1 MGKQTYQ
8 SRIQNER
15 VCMQYK
21 AVIFD
26 MDGTIL
32 DTADDLTASVNYA
45 MGVCGRKHDFVR
57 ADGMRMFG
65 SGAHTALQRALA
77 IEAGETDPA
86 CLRRI
91 GSAEMMTVP
100 GIDEAEVARIEEIFH
115 PYYLE
120 HSMDRTGPYEGIM
133 DLLYT
138 LREKG
143 IRTAVVSNKPDPA
156 VKKLALDCFENMFDA
171 AAGEQSGIRRKP
183 APDMVN
189 AVLKDFGIAPEEA
202 LYIGD
207 TEIDVET
214 SENTGM
220 PCVCVSWGLRP
231 VDFPE
236 SLKPFAILDTPA
248 QLLDLL

>member
-1 MGKQTYQ
+1 MH
-8 SRIQNER
+8 
-15 VCMQYK
+15 YK

-32 DTADDLTASVNYA
+32 DTANDLTASVNYA
-45 MGVCGRKHDFVR
+45 MNVCGHRHDYVR

-65 SGAHTALQRALA
+65 SGVHTALQRALA
-77 IEAGETDPA
+77 MEAGETDPVQ
-86 CLRRI
+86 LRRI
-91 GSAEMMTVP
+91 GTADMLTVP
-100 GIDEAEVARIEEIFH
+100 GIDEAEVTRIETVLR

-120 HSMDRTGPYEGIM
+120 HSMDETGPYEGIM

-138 LREKG
+138 LRKRG

-156 VKKLALDCFENMFDA
+156 VRKLAEDCFENMFDA
-171 AAGEQSGIRRKP
+171 AVGEQPGIRRKP

-202 LYIGD
+202 LYLGD

-214 SENTGM
+214 ADNTGM
-220 PCVCVSWGLRP
+220 PCVCVSWGFRP
-231 VDFPE
+231 VDFLQ
-236 SLKPFAILDTPA
+236 SLKPFAIIDRPS

>member
-1 MGKQTYQ
+1 MK
-8 SRIQNER
+8 
-15 VCMQYK
+15 YK

-32 DTADDLTASVNYA
+32 DTAADLTSSVNYA
-45 MGVCGRKHDFVR
+45 MEKCGHRHDYVY

-77 IEAGETDPA
+77 MEAGETDPA
-86 CLRRI
+86 ALRRI

-100 GIDEAEVARIEEIFH
+100 RIDEKEVERIETVFR

-120 HSMDRTGPYEGIM
+120 HSMDETGPYDGIM
-133 DLLYT
+133 DLLRT
-138 LREKG
+138 LRERG
-143 IRTAVVSNKPDPA
+143 IKTAVVSNKPDPA
-156 VKKLALDCFENMFDA
+156 VRKLAAECFENLFDS
-171 AAGEQSGIRRKP
+171 AAGEQPGIRKKP

-189 AVLKDFGIAPEEA
+189 VVLQDFGITPDEA

-214 SENTGM
+214 ALNTGM
-220 PCVCVSWGLRP
+220 KCVCVSWGFRP
-231 VDFPE
+231 VDFLQ
-236 SLKPFAILDTPA
+236 SLHPFAIIDRPG
-248 QLLDLL
+248 QLLDYL